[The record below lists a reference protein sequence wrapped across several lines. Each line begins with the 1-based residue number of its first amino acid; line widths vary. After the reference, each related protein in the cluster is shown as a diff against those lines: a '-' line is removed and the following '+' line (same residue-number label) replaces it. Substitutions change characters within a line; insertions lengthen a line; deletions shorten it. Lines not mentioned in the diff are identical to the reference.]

1 MPRIPKLK
9 INFEYEKKKKE
20 KPVKIPKAHTLNLG
34 RVRSIALLILIGLF
48 VYFSYVLILA
58 NATVHINKNLQ
69 QKVETLNQ
77 RINQENAGTISYN
90 SLVDQYLTQ
99 FLKVYYSPLVIL
111 MLEQNS

>member
-1 MPRIPKLK
+1 M
-9 INFEYEKKKKE
+9 
-20 KPVKIPKAHTLNLG
+20 NLG

-48 VYFSYVLILA
+48 VYFSDVLILA